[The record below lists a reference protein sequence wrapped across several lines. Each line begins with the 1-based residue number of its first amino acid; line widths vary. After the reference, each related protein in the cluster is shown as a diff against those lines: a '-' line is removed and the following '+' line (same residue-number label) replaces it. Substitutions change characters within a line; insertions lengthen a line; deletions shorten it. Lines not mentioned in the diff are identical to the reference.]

1 MIATTTTAMKQ
12 EASNLIYQTAADSR
26 SRYGS
31 ILPFQQPLSNKLNLI
46 LSEPN
51 MDKEQPFNTKSMIA

>member
-1 MIATTTTAMKQ
+1 MATAMKQ
-12 EASNLIYQTAADSR
+12 EPSNLIYQTADSR

-31 ILPFQQPLSNKLNLI
+31 ILPFQQPSSNKLNLI